1 MTAADPREVIRQL
14 YEGWNGGDVDGMLAL
29 YHPDAVFDASDRIF
43 NPDVYRG
50 HEELRRFSAEVDR
63 DWERWQVEIERVIEL
78 DPERLLVLMRSR
90 ARGRASGIELEEH
103 SSATIWTIRE
113 GLVMH
118 AKLFSDRAD
127 AFAAA
132 GMPDPLAE

>member
-1 MTAADPREVIRQL
+1 MFDA
-14 YEGWNGGDVDGMLAL
+14 WNAGDVESMIGL
-29 YHPDAVFDASDRIF
+29 YRPDAVFDASDRIF

-50 HEELRRFSAEVDR
+50 HEELRRFSSEVDR
-63 DWERWQVEIERVIEL
+63 DWERWQVEMESVIEL
-78 DPERLLVLMRSR
+78 DPERFLVLMRSQ

-103 SSATIWTIRE
+103 NSAAIWTIRE
-113 GLVMH
+113 GLVVH

-132 GMPDPLAE
+132 GIPDPSAE